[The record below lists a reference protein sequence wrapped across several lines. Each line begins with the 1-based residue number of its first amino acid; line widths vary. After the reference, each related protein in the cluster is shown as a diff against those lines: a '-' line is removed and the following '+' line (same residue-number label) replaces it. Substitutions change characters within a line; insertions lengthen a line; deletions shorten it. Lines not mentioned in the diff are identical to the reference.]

1 MTTVSYCF
9 CGKVLWVD
17 LGTGRTWVEEIPPG
31 LYRRV
36 LGGYGLG
43 VKILL
48 DRLTW
53 ITPAFGG

>member
-1 MTTVSYCF
+1 M
-9 CGKVLWVD
+9 
-17 LGTGRTWVEEIPPG
+17 EEIPPG

-48 DRLTW
+48 DRLPSGADPLGPDNILGFLPGILTG
-53 ITPAFGG
+53 TPKSGLGRP